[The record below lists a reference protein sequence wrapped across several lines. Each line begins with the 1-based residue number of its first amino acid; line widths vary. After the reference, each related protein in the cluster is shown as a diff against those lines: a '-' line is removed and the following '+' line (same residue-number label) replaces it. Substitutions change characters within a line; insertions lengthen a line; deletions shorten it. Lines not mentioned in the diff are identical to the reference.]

1 MTDDLYYIWLSLV
14 CGAGSALPQKLLA
27 VFESAEN
34 IYAAG
39 KDEIEEKCDAEIDKD
54 ILNRLCNKDTADTEK
69 ILEFCAKNNVSVL
82 NCDNKLYPQRLRSIR
97 AFPVILYYKGRL
109 PDIDDNLCIAM
120 VGTRKMTE
128 YGKHAAYE
136 LARELSSC
144 GAVIVSGMAGGI
156 DSAAH
161 KGCLIEGGF
170 TIAVF
175 GCGIDRVYP
184 YENKT
189 LMDKI
194 IEKGLVMTE
203 YQPGAEPKGF
213 HFPVRN
219 RIISGLCQAVLV
231 VEADY
236 KSGALI
242 TAKTA
247 LFQGRELYAVPG
259 NINSKNSIGTNSLLK
274 NQAGIVTEAYDILSE
289 YEHLYSHRINIEKTR
304 YYNNKINYA
313 LKKEKESSES
323 DKSRDNQEKDAAGNK
338 EYRESRET
346 RENKKDA
353 VTKLSRKIK
362 DFAVSTPN
370 VYLQGKENINE
381 NESQNKTEV
390 SLSEKLSALKIILNE
405 AELKI
410 FEVFHAKKDEKL
422 HANNIKDSGMTISD
436 VMNTLTFLEIYGIIT
451 SLPGDY
457 YKISDS
463 FMSL

>member
-1 MTDDLYYIWLSLV
+1 MTDDLYYIWLAQA
-14 CGAGSALPQKLLA
+14 CGAGSATPQKLLG
-27 VFESAEN
+27 VFDSAEN
-34 IYAAG
+34 IYSAS
-39 KDEIEEKCDAEIDKD
+39 KDELEEKCAFEIDEGVFD
-54 ILNRLCNKDTADTEK
+54 RLCNKDTGDCEK
-69 ILEFCAKNNVSVL
+69 ILDFCVKNNVSVI
-82 NCDNKLYPQRLRSIR
+82 NCDGKFYPQRLRNIR
-97 AFPVILYYKGRL
+97 AFPVVLYYKGKL

-120 VGTRKMTE
+120 VGTRKMTD

-136 LARELSSC
+136 LARELASC
-144 GAVIVSGMAGGI
+144 GAIIVSGMAEGI
-156 DSAAH
+156 DAASH
-161 KGCLIEGGF
+161 KGCLIENGF

-184 YENKT
+184 YENKL
-189 LMDKI
+189 LMEKI

-203 YQPGAEPKGF
+203 YPPGTEPKGF

-219 RIISGLCQAVLV
+219 RIISGLSQAVLV

-236 KSGALI
+236 RSGALI

-259 NINSKNSIGTNSLLK
+259 NINAPNSRGTNNLLR

-304 YYNNKINYA
+304 YYKNKNNYEQR
-313 LKKEKESSES
+313 KE
-323 DKSRDNQEKDAAGNK
+323 NN
-338 EYRESRET
+338 
-346 RENKKDA
+346 ENKKDKEYNKN
-353 VTKLSRKIK
+353 VVNKLSNKIK
-362 DFAVSTPN
+362 AATNAGNAALGVPHNGTTP
-370 VYLQGKENINE
+370 QIQEN
-381 NESQNKTEV
+381 KPEV
-390 SLSEKLSALKIILNE
+390 SISEKLSALKIILND
-405 AELKI
+405 AELRV
-410 FEVFHAKKDEKL
+410 FEVFYAKKDEKL
-422 HANNIKDSGMTISD
+422 HADNISPDMPISD